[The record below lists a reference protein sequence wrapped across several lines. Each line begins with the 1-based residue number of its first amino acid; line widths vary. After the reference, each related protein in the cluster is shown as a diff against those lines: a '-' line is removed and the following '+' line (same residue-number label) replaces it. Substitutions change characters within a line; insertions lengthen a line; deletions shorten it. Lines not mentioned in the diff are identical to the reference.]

1 MDEQERRERLAALRW
16 QVEAGADEALAAAPV
31 DRLSAPA
38 AAAVAHS
45 PVAVPQP
52 AAMEPTAAAPPAP
65 PVAPA
70 RLEAAPTQTSAPAL
84 TETPAQA
91 PVKAP
96 DVALAAETA
105 AAAAPDL
112 PALRAAL
119 AAFDGCGLKET
130 ASNLVFADGNPE
142 ADLMLIGEAP
152 GADEDRRGL
161 PFVGV
166 SGQLLDHMLASIG
179 RDRGNCYI
187 TNMLPWRPPGNRQ
200 PTAAELTAC
209 LPFLRRHIQLAAPRV
224 LVFVGGTSA
233 KTLLAR
239 SEGIMRLRGRWYD
252 YAPGGER
259 APIPALAI
267 FHPAYLLRSPAQ
279 KALAWRDLL
288 TLKVYLAEAADRDS
302 RPSPAP

>member
-1 MDEQERRERLAALRW
+1 MEEQEQNERLAALRW
-16 QVEAGADEALAAAPV
+16 QVEAGADEALATTPI

-38 AAAVAHS
+38 VASPRVAA
-45 PVAVPQP
+45 PQP
-52 AAMEPTAAAPPAP
+52 TAKAPTAVAP
-65 PVAPA
+65 PVASVRFEPA
-70 RLEAAPTQTSAPAL
+70 QTHGSVQA
-84 TETPAQA
+84 PAQA
-91 PVKAP
+91 LIKAP

-105 AAAAPDL
+105 AAALDI

-166 SGQLLDHMLASIG
+166 SGQLLDQMLASIG
-179 RDRGNCYI
+179 RDRGDCYI

-200 PTAAELTAC
+200 PTDAELAAC
-209 LPFLRRHIQLAAPRV
+209 LPFLRRHIQLSSPRV

-252 YAPGGER
+252 YAPGGDR

-288 TLKVYLAEAADRDS
+288 TLKAYLAEAVDLDS

>member
-1 MDEQERRERLAALRW
+1 M
-16 QVEAGADEALAAAPV
+16 
-31 DRLSAPA
+31 
-38 AAAVAHS
+38 
-45 PVAVPQP
+45 
-52 AAMEPTAAAPPAP
+52 
-65 PVAPA
+65 
-70 RLEAAPTQTSAPAL
+70 
-84 TETPAQA
+84 
-91 PVKAP
+91 
-96 DVALAAETA
+96 AETA

-200 PTAAELTAC
+200 PGERRRAGRLLAFLAPAHSVGGAAGAGLC
-209 LPFLRRHIQLAAPRV
+209 RRHFGQNAAGP
-224 LVFVGGTSA
+224 VGG
-233 KTLLAR
+233 
-239 SEGIMRLRGRWYD
+239 D
-252 YAPGGER
+252 H
-259 APIPALAI
+259 AL
-267 FHPAYLLRSPAQ
+267 
-279 KALAWRDLL
+279 
-288 TLKVYLAEAADRDS
+288 T
-302 RPSPAP
+302 RPLV

>member
-70 RLEAAPTQTSAPAL
+70 RLEAAPTHTSAEA
-84 TETPAQA
+84 PAQA

-179 RDRGNCYI
+179 GIAAIVTSPTCCRGG
-187 TNMLPWRPPGNRQ
+187 RPA
-200 PTAAELTAC
+200 TASPPPPSWPPAC
-209 LPFLRRHIQLAAPRV
+209 LSCAGTSVGGAAGAGLCRRHFGQKRCWPGRRGSCAYAAAGMTMPRAARGRRYRRWRFFTRPICCV
-224 LVFVGGTSA
+224 RRRKRRWPGGTC
-233 KTLLAR
+233 
-239 SEGIMRLRGRWYD
+239 
-252 YAPGGER
+252 
-259 APIPALAI
+259 
-267 FHPAYLLRSPAQ
+267 
-279 KALAWRDLL
+279 
-288 TLKVYLAEAADRDS
+288 
-302 RPSPAP
+302 

>member
-31 DRLSAPA
+31 DRLSAPT

-70 RLEAAPTQTSAPAL
+70 RLEAAPTQTSAPAS
-84 TETPAQA
+84 TEAPAQA

-166 SGQLLDHMLASIG
+166 SG
-179 RDRGNCYI
+179 
-187 TNMLPWRPPGNRQ
+187 
-200 PTAAELTAC
+200 
-209 LPFLRRHIQLAAPRV
+209 
-224 LVFVGGTSA
+224 
-233 KTLLAR
+233 
-239 SEGIMRLRGRWYD
+239 
-252 YAPGGER
+252 
-259 APIPALAI
+259 
-267 FHPAYLLRSPAQ
+267 
-279 KALAWRDLL
+279 
-288 TLKVYLAEAADRDS
+288 
-302 RPSPAP
+302 

>member
-1 MDEQERRERLAALRW
+1 M
-16 QVEAGADEALAAAPV
+16 
-31 DRLSAPA
+31 
-38 AAAVAHS
+38 
-45 PVAVPQP
+45 
-52 AAMEPTAAAPPAP
+52 
-65 PVAPA
+65 
-70 RLEAAPTQTSAPAL
+70 
-84 TETPAQA
+84 
-91 PVKAP
+91 
-96 DVALAAETA
+96 
-105 AAAAPDL
+105 

-130 ASNLVFADGNPE
+130 ASNLVFADGNPD

-152 GADEDRRGL
+152 GADEDRRGP

-179 RDRGNCYI
+179 RDRGSCYI

-200 PTAAELTAC
+200 PTAAELAAC

-288 TLKVYLAEAADRDS
+288 TLKVYWPRRRAAIPDLRRRHDRFAKYSQIFDHFVSPIGVWRPIMTNSPRCGRNRGEIRPNRPRQATFTLVGRARLAYH
-302 RPSPAP
+302 

>member
-45 PVAVPQP
+45 PVVVPQP
-52 AAMEPTAAAPPAP
+52 AAMEPTAAAPP
-65 PVAPA
+65 V
-70 RLEAAPTQTSAPAL
+70 RLEAAPAHAS
-84 TETPAQA
+84 TEAPAQA
-91 PVKAP
+91 LVKAP

-119 AAFDGCGLKET
+119 TAFDGCGLKET

-200 PTAAELTAC
+200 PTAAELAAC

>member
-1 MDEQERRERLAALRW
+1 MAAMDEQERRERLAALRW

-38 AAAVAHS
+38 A
-45 PVAVPQP
+45 
-52 AAMEPTAAAPPAP
+52 MEPTAAAPPAP

-70 RLEAAPTQTSAPAL
+70 RLEAAPTQTSAPAS

-200 PTAAELTAC
+200 PTAAELAAC

-288 TLKVYLAEAADRDS
+288 TLKVYLAEAAGRDS

>member
-70 RLEAAPTQTSAPAL
+70 RLEAAPTHTSAEA
-84 TETPAQA
+84 PAQA

-200 PTAAELTAC
+200 PTAAELAAC

-288 TLKVYLAEAADRDS
+288 TLKVYLAEAAGRDS